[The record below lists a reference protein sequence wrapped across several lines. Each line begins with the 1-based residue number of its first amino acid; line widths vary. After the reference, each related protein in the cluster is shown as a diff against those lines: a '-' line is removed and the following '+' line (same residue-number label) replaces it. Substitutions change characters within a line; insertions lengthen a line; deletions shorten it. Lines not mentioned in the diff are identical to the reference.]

1 MLRLQ
6 AWSICLF
13 CGWFTAGCSAESQ
26 PPRSVAPAT
35 SPQELASS
43 NSASGEQA
51 TATAR
56 KVIYTAQVDVLVE
69 DLAQA
74 QQRLNVLIAS
84 VQQAGGYVSHQ
95 EVSGTAGVRR
105 HGTWTVRVPE
115 PRFDQVMVDL
125 EQLGELL
132 RSTRDSQ
139 DVTEAYADLEARL
152 KNKQSSEQRLLS
164 HLEKT
169 GELKDTLE
177 VERELSRVRGEVE
190 QLQGQLNLL
199 KHKTDLATIILTLQE
214 RAGFTPV
221 TTPTFKTQVSRTFE
235 ESWHA
240 FAAFVRFLVLFVV
253 AIVPWLCLVA
263 PLLAAFWLWKRR
275 RRTGERR

>member
-1 MLRLQ
+1 MIMLRPGR
-6 AWSICLF
+6 WTICLCF
-13 CGWFTAGCSAESQ
+13 CWFAAGCGAAEQ
-26 PPRSVAPAT
+26 PTGFA
-35 SPQELASS
+35 SPPVLASP
-43 NSASGEQA
+43 NLASGEQA
-51 TATAR
+51 TAAAR
-56 KVIYTAQVDVLVE
+56 KIVFTAQVDVLVE
-69 DLAQA
+69 DMAPA
-74 QQRLNVLIAS
+74 QQRLNELIAS

-95 EVSGTAGVRR
+95 EVSGTAGSRR
-105 HGTWTVRVPE
+105 HGTWTVRVPQ
-115 PRFDQVMVDL
+115 PRFDQVMTDL

-139 DVTEAYADLEARL
+139 DVTEAYTDLEARL

-177 VERELSRVRGEVE
+177 VERELSRVREEVE

-199 KHKTDLATIILTLQE
+199 KNKTDLATIILTLQE

-221 TTPTFKTQVSRTFE
+221 TTPTFKTQVSRTFDD
-235 ESWHA
+235 SWQA
-240 FAAFVRFLVLFVV
+240 FGMFLRFLALFVV

-263 PLLAAFWLWKRR
+263 PILGVAWLWKRR
-275 RRTGERR
+275 RRAGDRR